1 MIRTRTVTDRDGN
14 PIEIEIDDA
23 TPDER
28 LTLDEIAQ
36 LIRLAKAIIKGGVP
50 APFELPPYEHK
61 YKRKKKSKDLH
72 N

>member
-28 LTLDEIAQ
+28 LTLDEVVQTLQLAQ
-36 LIRLAKAIIKGGVP
+36 AIVKGGVP

-61 YKRKKKSKDLH
+61 YKRKKKVKE
-72 N
+72 